1 MFYYKL
7 IYTDRCKSYYNVEV
21 DMPGYHNEYMSKP
34 KKKQKKKK
42 KKKSTLLTRKV
53 KSY

>member
-1 MFYYKL
+1 
-7 IYTDRCKSYYNVEV
+7 
-21 DMPGYHNEYMSKP
+21 MPGYHNEYMSKP